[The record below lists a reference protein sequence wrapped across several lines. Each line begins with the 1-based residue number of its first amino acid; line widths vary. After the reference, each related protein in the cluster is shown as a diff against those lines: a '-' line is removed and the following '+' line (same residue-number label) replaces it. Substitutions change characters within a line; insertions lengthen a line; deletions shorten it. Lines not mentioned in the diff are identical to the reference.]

1 MNGNTGINRQKM
13 DDREKELVLV
23 KLAKMAIACKEDT
36 IKFNDTIREKY
47 WINTAKIDVDVK
59 LESIEMAL
67 WEGTRIAILR
77 ALDLV
82 PVDVLIDR
90 DVKDDERRG
99 FHAVIT
105 FLSDVELRDGTLNL
119 IELLLGS
126 DTTRY
131 EINRR
136 RIEKGVTMKEGSILF
151 SKILKRFPQEEC
163 EKCGLKRALE
173 EIVGEM

>member
-1 MNGNTGINRQKM
+1 MNGNTGINHQKM
-13 DDREKELVLV
+13 DNRRKELVLV

-36 IKFNDTIREKY
+36 IEFSDTIREKY

-77 ALDLV
+77 VLDLV

-90 DVKDDERRG
+90 DVKNDERRG

-105 FLSDVELRDGTLNL
+105 FLSDVELADGTLNL

-126 DTTRY
+126 DATRY
-131 EINRR
+131 EINKR

-163 EKCGLKRALE
+163 EKCSLKRALE

>member
-1 MNGNTGINRQKM
+1 MIDQ
-13 DDREKELVLV
+13 EKEMKLVRIARKAIPCKGLLV
-23 KLAKMAIACKEDT
+23 KFDEEEEIW
-36 IKFNDTIREKY
+36 
-47 WINTAKIDVDVK
+47 WIHTAKIDVDVK
-59 LESIEMAL
+59 LDTVEMGI

-77 ALDLV
+77 DMGFV

-90 DVKDDERRG
+90 DVKKDERRG

-105 FLSDVELRDGTLNL
+105 FLSEMHLLDETLNF

-131 EINRR
+131 EINKR
-136 RIEKGVTMKEGSILF
+136 RIENGVSMKDGSILF
-151 SKILKRFPQEEC
+151 SKILKRFSQEEC
-163 EKCGLKRALE
+163 EKCGLKRALK